1 MTLKTLM
8 SGALAAAL
16 VAGPMAAAAPAQPKE
31 MFIPL
36 LVYRTGPYAPSG
48 IPIANGFVDYFTL
61 LNERDGGIN
70 GVKLAWEECE
80 TQYKTDLGVERAS
93 PISSSRRRRWTR
105 SPSSR
110 WATA

>member
-61 LNERDGGIN
+61 LNERDGGT
-70 GVKLAWEECE
+70 G
-80 TQYKTDLGVERAS
+80 
-93 PISSSRRRRWTR
+93 SSSPGRSAKPSTRRTSASSATR
-105 SPSSR
+105 S
-110 WATA
+110 